1 MLSRL
6 SMLRML
12 SPRGLLVAS
21 SAHAVTA
28 VTTPM
33 FSAAF
38 SSPAANRRARRLRRA
53 KASAESEKASPPDPR
68 TSSILADID
77 QLSRNGLAQRVEMPT
92 ELLDRL
98 TSAVRSRTHSQLEAL
113 RQKHVGDPRNKRLLP
128 LDMSKTSLG
137 WTMDR
142 SQQIPPFAYGP
153 AETLAFLAFEMEAT
167 YACTHAVFSELQKR
181 LPDFEPKSVLDFG
194 AGPGTASWVAKD
206 FYDKSLDKYRVV
218 EPSQSM
224 VDAAEVLLDGF
235 PGLSMR
241 RSIADMSRDID
252 AGNKYDLIVVSYV
265 FSDITN
271 DFERVA
277 TTSALW
283 ELLSENG
290 CLVVVDR
297 GSPWGSHQVRSARQ
311 FILDSVAEDED
322 AKEGTRIIAPCPHHF
337 ECPAAGSTWC
347 HFVQRSPV
355 VNRPREATTKRW
367 HGQKGSKFSYM
378 IMQKTSKGSDED
390 AAAKK
395 KKPIARMLRGPL
407 LATRHVHLDL
417 CTPEGKLERRSVTR
431 GKSIREVYRA
441 SRKAHWGALWP
452 ADEASYRKNE

>member
-6 SMLRML
+6 TMLRTL
-12 SPRGLLVAS
+12 SARLAPATAAPVL
-21 SAHAVTA
+21 SAGY
-28 VTTPM
+28 
-33 FSAAF
+33 
-38 SSPAANRRARRLRRA
+38 SSPAASRRARRLRRSKTSA
-53 KASAESEKASPPDPR
+53 KAVKSSAPDPR
-68 TSSILADID
+68 TPSILADID

-92 ELLDRL
+92 DLLERI
-98 TSAVRSRTHSQLEAL
+98 TSIVRSRTHSQLEML
-113 RQKHVGDPRNKRLLP
+113 RQKHVGDRRNTRQLP
-128 LDMSKTSLG
+128 LDMSKTPLG

-167 YACTHAVFSELQKR
+167 YACTHAVFTELQKR
-181 LPDFEPKSVLDFG
+181 LLDFNPKSVLDFG

-206 FYDKSLDKYRVV
+206 FYDQSLDKYRVV

-224 VDAAEVLLDGF
+224 VDAAEVLLEGF

-241 RSIADMSRDID
+241 RSIADLSRDID

-290 CLVVVDR
+290 CLVIVDR
-297 GSPWGSHQVRSARQ
+297 GSPWGSHHVRSARQ
-311 FILDSVAEDED
+311 FVLDSVAEDED
-322 AKEGTRIIAPCPHHF
+322 SKEGVRILAPCPHHD
-337 ECPAAGSTWC
+337 ECPVGGSTWC

-378 IMQKTSKGSDED
+378 IMQKTRKGSEEDE
-390 AAAKK
+390 AAKK

-417 CTPEGKLERRSVTR
+417 CTPEGKFERRSVTR
-431 GKSIREVYRA
+431 GKAVREVYRA

-452 ADEASYRKNE
+452 ADESSYLKDK

>member
-1 MLSRL
+1 M
-6 SMLRML
+6 MLRTL
-12 SPRGLLVAS
+12 RAVNGACAGLLAP
-21 SAHAVTA
+21 
-28 VTTPM
+28 PM
-33 FSAAF
+33 AAPVLCVAF

-53 KASAESEKASPPDPR
+53 KAKAGADTTDPR
-68 TSSILADID
+68 APSILADID
-77 QLSRNGLAQRVEMPT
+77 QLSRNGLVQRVEMPK
-92 ELLDRL
+92 EMLDRL
-98 TSAVRSRTHSQLEAL
+98 TSVVRSRTHSQFETL
-113 RQKHVGDPRNKRLLP
+113 RQKHVGDRRNTRQLP
-128 LDMSKTSLG
+128 LDMSKTPLG

-153 AETLAFLAFEMEAT
+153 AETLAYLAFEMEAT
-167 YACTHAVFSELQKR
+167 YACTHAVFSELKKR
-181 LPDFEPKSVLDFG
+181 LPDFKPKSVLDFG

-206 FYDKSLDKYRVV
+206 FYSESIDKFRVV

-224 VDAAEVLLDGF
+224 VDAAEVLLEDF
-235 PGLSMR
+235 PGLSVR
-241 RSIADMSRDID
+241 RNIADLSRDID

-277 TTSALW
+277 TISALW
-283 ELLSENG
+283 ELLGENG

-297 GSPWGSHQVRSARQ
+297 GSPWGSHHVRSARQ
-311 FILDSVAEDED
+311 FVLDFVADDEEG
-322 AKEGTRIIAPCPHHF
+322 KEGVRIVAPCPHHF

-378 IMQKTSKGSDED
+378 VMQKTRKDSDED
-390 AAAKK
+390 AAALK
-395 KKPIARMLRGPL
+395 KKPVARMLRAPL

-417 CTPEGKLERRSVTR
+417 CTPEGKLERRSVTK
-431 GKSIREVYRA
+431 GKTVREVYRA

-452 ADEASYRKNE
+452 SDETSYQKDK

>member
-6 SMLRML
+6 ALLRTLSAHGLATGPSTRLPPAAVSPML
-12 SPRGLLVAS
+12 SAS
-21 SAHAVTA
+21 
-28 VTTPM
+28 
-33 FSAAF
+33 F
-38 SSPAANRRARRLRRA
+38 SSPAANRRARRLRRS
-53 KASAESEKASPPDPR
+53 KANAEASTPDPR
-68 TSSILADID
+68 TPSLLADID

-92 ELLDRL
+92 ELLQRL
-98 TSAVRSRTHSQLEAL
+98 GSVVRDRTHSQLETL
-113 RQKHVGDPRNKRLLP
+113 RQKHVGDRRNTRKLP
-128 LDMSKTSLG
+128 LDMSKTPLG

-142 SQQIPPFAYGP
+142 DQQIPPFAYGP

-167 YACTHAVFSELQKR
+167 YACTHAVFTELQKR
-181 LPDFEPKSVLDFG
+181 LPDFKPTSVLDFG

-206 FYDKSLDKYRVV
+206 FYDQSLDKYRVV

-224 VDAAEVLLDGF
+224 VDAAEVLLGGF
-235 PGLSMR
+235 PGLSVR
-241 RSIADMSRDID
+241 RSIADMSRDIN

-297 GSPWGSHQVRSARQ
+297 GSPWGSHHVRSARQ
-311 FILDSVAEDED
+311 FVLDSVKADED
-322 AKEGTRIIAPCPHHF
+322 GKEGARIIAPCPHHF

-378 IMQKTSKGSDED
+378 IMQKTRKGSDED
-390 AAAKK
+390 AAANE
-395 KKPIARMLRGPL
+395 KKPIARMMRGPL
-407 LATRHVHLDL
+407 LATRHVYLDL
-417 CTPEGKLERRSVTR
+417 CTPEGTIERRSVTK
-431 GKSIREVYRA
+431 GKAIREVYRA

-452 ADEASYRKNE
+452 ADVSSYLKDE

>member
-1 MLSRL
+1 MLTTLRTLSARL
-6 SMLRML
+6 APAVATPVL
-12 SPRGLLVAS
+12 SS
-21 SAHAVTA
+21 
-28 VTTPM
+28 
-33 FSAAF
+33 AF
-38 SSPAANRRARRLRRA
+38 SSPAASRRARRLRRS
-53 KASAESEKASPPDPR
+53 KASAEAVKSSAPDLR
-68 TSSILADID
+68 TPSILADID

-92 ELLDRL
+92 ELLERL
-98 TSAVRSRTHSQLEAL
+98 TSVVRSRTHSQLETL
-113 RQKHVGDPRNKRLLP
+113 RQKHVGDRRNTRQLP
-128 LDMSKTSLG
+128 LDMSKTPLG

-167 YACTHAVFSELQKR
+167 YACTHAVFTELQKR
-181 LPDFEPKSVLDFG
+181 LPDFKPKSVLDFG

-206 FYDKSLDKYRVV
+206 FYDQSLDKYRVV

-224 VDAAEVLLDGF
+224 VDAAEVLLEGF
-235 PGLSMR
+235 PGLSVR
-241 RSIADMSRDID
+241 RSIADLSRDID

-290 CLVVVDR
+290 CLVIVDR
-297 GSPWGSHQVRSARQ
+297 GSPWGSHHVRSARQ
-311 FILDSVAEDED
+311 FVLDSVAEDED
-322 AKEGTRIIAPCPHHF
+322 AKEGVRIVAPCPHHD
-337 ECPAAGSTWC
+337 ECPVGGSTWC

-355 VNRPREATTKRW
+355 VNRPQ
-367 HGQKGSKFSYM
+367 GLQVSYM
-378 IMQKTSKGSDED
+378 IMQKTRKGSEED

-417 CTPEGKLERRSVTR
+417 CTPEGKLERRTVTR
-431 GKSIREVYRA
+431 GKAVREVYRA

-452 ADEASYRKNE
+452 ADESSYLKDK